1 MSSSGGSSTTV
12 TITNLANTQITG
24 DIFVL
29 GADESIFDTS
39 LTTLGTDDTTGLF
52 TIANG
57 QSQSFELLLNSRIA
71 ESEDAAISLIVN
83 VQVGDST
90 YKQTST
96 ELPVSVEGPELPPN
110 GIELPLDYQLS
121 QNDAIVVMS
130 SGWVF
135 SILLLVLMN
144 MLRKRRKLKSVEAT
158 EEEESDD
165 PEEEKPKAKKPKK
178 DKEVVAHKLRSN
190 ECRMTPD
197 NKVTCP
203 FCESKLGVP
212 RGSVP
217 PFKFTCPKCSKKI
230 RVVENQKF

>member
-1 MSSSGGSSTTV
+1 M
-12 TITNLANTQITG
+12 TITNLANTQISG

-39 LTTLGTDDTTGLF
+39 ITALGSGDTSKKF

-71 ESEDAAISLIVN
+71 ESEDATISLVVDLQVN
-83 VQVGDST
+83 GGT
-90 YKQTST
+90 YTQNST

-144 MLRKRRKLKSVEAT
+144 MLRKRRNLKSVEAT

-165 PEEEKPKAKKPKK
+165 NEEQKPKAKKPKK
-178 DKEVVAHKLRSN
+178 EKEVVAHKLRSN

-197 NKVTCP
+197 NKVNCP